1 MNIRYSGYRENYGT
15 FDVLIPVDETRQD
28 YEVQMKNGQIGRQVT
43 PFQEATYDWN
53 HDGDVY
59 TLFGAWFDWNG
70 SRDFITPVDMVSMVV
85 DGDAKI
91 SGIEIPLASLDSQIQ
106 QANAQKAPSPN
117 HQEPP
122 SHTR

>member
-28 YEVQMKNGQIGRQVT
+28 YEIQMKNGQIGRQVT

-70 SRDFITPVDMVSMVV
+70 SRDFITPVDMVSMVI
-85 DGDAKI
+85 DADATI
-91 SGIEIPLASLDSQIQ
+91 PGIEIPLVSLDSQIQ

-117 HQEPP
+117 RQEPP

>member
-28 YEVQMKNGQIGRQVT
+28 YEIQMKNGQIGRQIT

-53 HDGDVY
+53 HDGEVY

-70 SRDFITPVDMVSMVV
+70 SRDFMTPVDMVSMVI
-85 DGDAKI
+85 DGDARI
-91 SGIEIPLASLDSQIQ
+91 PGIEIPLVSLDSQIQ
-106 QANAQKAPSPN
+106 QATVQKTPSPN
-117 HQEPP
+117 RHEPP

>member
-28 YEVQMKNGQIGRQVT
+28 YEIQMKNGQIGRQIT

-53 HDGDVY
+53 HDGEVY

-70 SRDFITPVDMVSMVV
+70 SCDFMTPVDMVSMVI
-85 DGDAKI
+85 DGDARI
-91 SGIEIPLASLDSQIQ
+91 PGIEIPLASLDSQIQ
-106 QANAQKAPSPN
+106 QANVQKTPSSN
-117 HQEPP
+117 RHEPP